1 MALSVLS
8 VLASALWLDSS
19 AVADMMRL
27 TLRHG
32 KMGLLAR
39 LMNWLVSWIML
50 ATGVPAMAM
59 TYQGQHVVEVAAGT
73 TVVACCAL
81 VRWGTRGGRGGE
93 ATARLGPGR
102 GNTVNAGHTVPPTGH
117 DMHSALLSAFMQLY
131 LLISFA
137 AFHFSRASSSGKAAQ
152 AQAPQP
158 GTNAGQRAIGWLAAG
173 MSAGVTL
180 LVTVMP
186 LWALVMIAWNVV
198 PRLLRGSVALVAP
211 PWASLAVA
219 VAVASLYLRERAA
232 RVAAEKEAVRISAS
246 ASPAAVERAKRRL
259 ASYPSA

>member
-1 MALSVLS
+1 
-8 VLASALWLDSS
+8 
-19 AVADMMRL
+19 
-27 TLRHG
+27 
-32 KMGLLAR
+32 
-39 LMNWLVSWIML
+39 ML
-50 ATGVPAMAM
+50 C
-59 TYQGQHVVEVAAGT
+59 AGT
-73 TVVACCAL
+73 
-81 VRWGTRGGRGGE
+81 WGHASWAGRRTNSQTWTGAWEHSKCGSY
-93 ATARLGPGR
+93 
-102 GNTVNAGHTVPPTGH
+102 VPPTGH
-117 DMHSALLSAFMQLY
+117 DMHSALHSAFLQLY

-137 AFHFSRASSSGKAAQ
+137 AFHFSRASSSGKANQ